1 MLPRKAVGL
10 LTPGEEVDELW
21 SVCEADLCLS
31 KTRMTDYFEKMFDPA
46 TLPLLEKLRLYIP
59 NLDI

>member
-1 MLPRKAVGL
+1 MGL
-10 LTPGEEVDELW
+10 LTPVEEVDELW

-31 KTRMTDYFEKMFDPA
+31 KTRMTDYFERMFDPA